1 MPTDSLLLVTAVFFV
16 FLLFAVVVAWVDHST
31 SQWLRDKAAE
41 KPAGAASEPSRK
53 KAA

>member
-1 MPTDSLLLVTAVFFV
+1 MPTDSLLLVIAVCFV

-31 SQWLRDKAAE
+31 SQWLREKAAE
-41 KPAGAASEPSRK
+41 KPVARSDQSHR